1 MKKNNYIL
9 ISGFIAVS
17 FLFGSCKSLT
27 NFSIEKRQH
36 RGGYY
41 VDWGNSKVKTDPAK
55 NTAAVKEQ
63 KDKKKAPAA
72 KATATPT
79 IRRETAA
86 AVEQPETKPATT
98 ATPDQKS
105 ESYSKNSFK
114 VKEEP
119 VAQKEKASKKLSSFS
134 YSFSD
139 LDKGASSD
147 TPDWVL
153 AVLCILLP
161 PLAVFLAVGI
171 GSEFWIS
178 ILLTLLFWIP
188 GVIYA
193 FIICF

>member
-1 MKKNNYIL
+1 MKSKL
-9 ISGFIAVS
+9 PLFAVIAVVALVFS
-17 FLFGSCKSLT
+17 SCKSLT

-41 VDWGNSKVKTDPAK
+41 VDWGNGKVKTDAARPAVSAARQETPAK
-55 NTAAVKEQ
+55 QKAASV
-63 KDKKKAPAA
+63 PAENPVNA
-72 KATATPT
+72 GQ
-79 IRRETAA
+79 
-86 AVEQPETKPATT
+86 AVEKQLPSATT
-98 ATPDQKS
+98 KAAEKTTKDAAS
-105 ESYSKNSFK
+105 IRHSFK
-114 VKEEP
+114 VKDDL
-119 VAQKEKASKKLSSFS
+119 VAQRVQ
-134 YSFSD
+134 SD
-139 LDKGASSD
+139 LEPAEYNFSNAESYFEKQSSD

-161 PLAVFLAVGI
+161 PLAVFLKVGI